1 MKVIITPVIIKPNI
15 IIVARIGE
23 TPRMS
28 IAIGHFAAGAGI
40 ILLGYQIVRPEIRR
54 KAPNKWLMAI
64 LAGLW
69 AMFPD
74 LSQFVKRLEGFHDSL
89 WGHIGFFHQIMD
101 RLDADDSDVPPK
113 NCTSYNVSKIGQNG
127 GFRW

>member
-1 MKVIITPVIIKPNI
+1 
-15 IIVARIGE
+15 
-23 TPRMS
+23 MS

-54 KAPNKWLMAI
+54 KVPNKWLMAI

-89 WGHIGFFHQIMD
+89 WANIGFFHQIMD
-101 RLDADDSDVPPK
+101 WLDMHDSIW
-113 NCTSYNVSKIGQNG
+113 VSAVLVVFMGTIVVSLLMSDIWHLLRKK
-127 GFRW
+127 